1 MSNLQTAGEYMEAL
15 AGARDLIAAQ
25 QVEIEQLR
33 KDAERY
39 RWLREQD
46 DSSEVFCMYGRNSNW
61 GACGH
66 CEIYGELLDETV
78 DAAIIKEKYHG

>member
-1 MSNLQTAGEYMEAL
+1 MTTLQTAGEAMEAL
-15 AGARDLIAAQ
+15 ARARDLIAAQ
-25 QVEIEQLR
+25 QIEIEQLR
-33 KDAERY
+33 ANDARY

-78 DAAIIKEKYHG
+78 DAAITKETT